1 MRPHKTTPQ
10 THHTPDGQH
19 ANSAAPE
26 RTSEDLHVCPY
37 CSGAFV
43 YPLDWSEEGPW
54 HWRIVLRCP
63 DCERVGT
70 GVFPQA
76 IVERFDNELERASGE
91 LLTDLRRLTHANM
104 AEEIQFFVKALD
116 ADVIVPSDF

>member
-1 MRPHKTTPQ
+1 MRPDRPQHPDEPQAAANRAATRTT
-10 THHTPDGQH
+10 D
-19 ANSAAPE
+19 E
-26 RTSEDLHVCPY
+26 LHVCPY
-37 CSGAFV
+37 CSGRFV

-54 HWRIVLRCP
+54 HWRVVLRCP

-76 IVERFDNELERASGE
+76 VVERFDQELDRASGE
-91 LLTDLRRLTHANM
+91 LLGDLQRLTHANM
-104 AEEIQFFVKALD
+104 AKELEFFVRALD

>member
-1 MRPHKTTPQ
+1 MRNRARQPDQLQPPHHPGS
-10 THHTPDGQH
+10 P
-19 ANSAAPE
+19 AAA
-26 RTSEDLHVCPY
+26 EDLHVCPY
-37 CSGAFV
+37 CGGSFV

-63 DCERVGT
+63 ECERVGT

-76 IVERFDNELERASGE
+76 AVERFDNELERASGE
-91 LLTDLRRLTHANM
+91 LLSDLRRLTHANM
-104 AEEIQFFVKALD
+104 AEEIQFFIRALD

>member
-1 MRPHKTTPQ
+1 MRNRAQQPNQLQPVGN
-10 THHTPDGQH
+10 PGP
-19 ANSAAPE
+19 SAAP
-26 RTSEDLHVCPY
+26 EDLHVCPY
-37 CSGAFV
+37 CSGSFV

-76 IVERFDNELERASGE
+76 VVERFDNELERASSE
-91 LLTDLRRLTHANM
+91 LLSDLRRLTHANM
-104 AEEIQFFVKALD
+104 AEEIQFFIRALQ

>member
-1 MRPHKTTPQ
+1 
-10 THHTPDGQH
+10 
-19 ANSAAPE
+19 
-26 RTSEDLHVCPY
+26 
-37 CSGAFV
+37 V

-76 IVERFDNELERASGE
+76 VVERFDNELERASGE

-116 ADVIVPSDF
+116 ADVVVPSDF